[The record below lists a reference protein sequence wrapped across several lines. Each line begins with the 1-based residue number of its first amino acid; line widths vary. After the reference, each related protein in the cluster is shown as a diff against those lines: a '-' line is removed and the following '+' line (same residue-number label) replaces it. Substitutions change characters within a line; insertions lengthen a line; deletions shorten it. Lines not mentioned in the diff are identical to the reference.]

1 MSLVDQIST
10 SGRRAKGCRVCG
22 KPTKIVVSL
31 QARELSDSHRVGE
44 KGTKSVYRSAN
55 LCLDHAESL
64 WAELTERMPS

>member
-31 QARELSDSHRVGE
+31 QARELSDSHRV
-44 KGTKSVYRSAN
+44 SVYRSAN